1 MRDGVRYGLS
11 LHSYLLSCISYSLM
25 VDPLPTTSELS
36 SSRPVEVD
44 IGDDFE
50 KIMRSRHLKTWDQVR
65 EAIDI
70 LHKTTYTHYV
80 VRESKVNK
88 ENPELY
94 YRYVVY
100 ICTFGHK
107 KKPEGTGQ
115 RVKGSKFTGCKSMFR
130 IRYEHTRSIICTFKT
145 IHTHPCNREYLT
157 NDPWYR
163 KLSDDQLQIVTP
175 MIVISSDPKGI
186 IKYIDENFNKP
197 IPINDYKTLRHKVFK
212 AHQKKQVM

>member
-1 MRDGVRYGLS
+1 
-11 LHSYLLSCISYSLM
+11 M

-130 IRYEHTRSIICTFKT
+130 IRYEHNRYIICTSKT
-145 IHTHPCNREYLT
+145 IHNHPCNREYLT

-175 MIVISSDPKGI
+175 MIVISSEPKGI
-186 IKYIDENFNKP
+186 IKYIDENFNKT
-197 IPINDYKTLRHKVFK
+197 ITINDYKTLRHKVFK